1 LEDNVISLLTERP
14 DFRRILGFLV
24 GFEERNKDK
33 KTFETLGYEYSEV
46 AVEPWKLFMLSQW
59 GIVKVVYKSRA
70 HTGYL
75 LTDREAV
82 KSALERFNSEW
93 ETVTEEEA
101 AEIPSDLFSIIYGHE
116 DVKELFR
123 KSLQADKPVHILLI
137 GDVSSAKSLF
147 LSELYRLKGSEFLLG
162 GTSTKVGIRDVIMEK
177 PRFIVIDELD
187 KVTSSDDVSCLLSW
201 MESGVM
207 AVTKHGLRKVV
218 QGKSW
223 VFASAN
229 RVDRL
234 AKELLSRFL
243 KVNIARYTEEE
254 LRGVIIKVLTE
265 REGRSRDM
273 AEYIAEKVIKNLGS
287 RDPRDAVR
295 VSRIAK
301 EKWDV
306 DWFVETMRKY
316 GKRI

>member
-1 LEDNVISLLTERP
+1 MEDNVTSLLTERP

-24 GFEERNKDK
+24 EFEERNKDK
-33 KTFETLGYEYSEV
+33 ENFETLGYEYSDV
-46 AVEPWKLFMLSQW
+46 NVEPWKLFMLSQW
-59 GIVKVVYKSRA
+59 GILKVVYKSHA
-70 HTGYL
+70 HSGYL

-82 KSALERFNSEW
+82 KRALKRFNSEW
-93 ETVTEEEA
+93 ETVAEEGP

-123 KSLQADKPVHILLI
+123 KSLEAEKPVHIVLI

-147 LSELYRLKGSEFLLG
+147 LSELCRLKSSEFLLG
-162 GTSTKVGIRDVIMEK
+162 GTSTKVGIRDIIMEK
-177 PRFIVIDELD
+177 PRYIILDELD
-187 KVTSSDDVSCLLSW
+187 KITSPEDTSSLLSW

-207 AVTKHGLRKVV
+207 AVTKHGLRRVV

-223 VFASAN
+223 VFAAVN
-229 RVDRL
+229 RTDKL
-234 AKELLSRFL
+234 SKELLSRFL
-243 KVNIARYTEEE
+243 KVNISRYTEEE

-265 REGRSRDM
+265 REGRGRDI
-273 AEYIAEKVIKNLGS
+273 AEYIAEKVIKDLGS

-301 EKWDV
+301 EKEDV
-306 DWFVETMRKY
+306 DWFVETMKKY

>member
-1 LEDNVISLLTERP
+1 MEDNVTSLLMERP
-14 DFRRILGFLV
+14 DFRRVLEFLV
-24 GFEERNKDK
+24 EFEERNKESAYFQGLGWEWKDVYVDPATLRMLDREGILK
-33 KTFETLGYEYSEV
+33 K
-46 AVEPWKLFMLSQW
+46 
-59 GIVKVVYKSRA
+59 VYDSNA
-70 HTGYL
+70 HKGYL
-75 LTDREAV
+75 LTDRTAV
-82 KSALERFNSEW
+82 KRALEHFSEW
-93 ETVTEEEA
+93 ETVAEEES
-101 AEIPSDLFSIIYGHE
+101 AEIPSDMFSIIYGHE

-123 KSLQADKPVHILLI
+123 KSLQAEKPVNILLV

-147 LSELYRLKGSEFLLG
+147 LSELYRLKSSEFLLG
-162 GTSTKVGIRDVIMEK
+162 GTSTKVGIRDIIMEK
-177 PRFIVIDELD
+177 PRYIILDELD
-187 KVTSSDDVSCLLSW
+187 KITSPEDTSSLLSW

-223 VFASAN
+223 VFAAAN

-234 AKELLSRFL
+234 SKELLSRFL
-243 KVNIARYTEEE
+243 KVNIPRYTEEE

-265 REGRSRDM
+265 REGRSRDI

-301 EKWDV
+301 EKEDV
-306 DWFVETMRKY
+306 DWFVETMKKY